1 MVVFL
6 SLDKDYVEQYN
17 QMGFKIPNNLLG
29 AVYKRQNQFAAGR
42 ICAIKAV
49 KNLLNGTYYIN
60 QDIHGRPLWP
70 NGLVGS
76 IAHTNEIAVAEVLK
90 SNKIYN
96 VGIDAE
102 KITHCPDVINSFN
115 SFVLTE
121 HEKKLLLS
129 DKHKDDHIFYLYLIF
144 SVKEAVY
151 KCLNPLVDVFFDFYS
166 VNIDFIN
173 TENNKVELQL
183 LQDLSEQFYKGYKFY
198 ALYKYLYD
206 INHIYTKVVT
216 FKFNYL

>member
-6 SLDKDYVEQYN
+6 ILDKDYVEQYN

-42 ICAIKAV
+42 ICAIKAA
-49 KNLLNGTYYIN
+49 KDLLNETCYIN
-60 QDIHGRPLWP
+60 QDAYGRPLWP

-76 IAHTNEIAVAEVLK
+76 IAHTNEIAIAEVVR

-96 VGIDAE
+96 IGIDTE
-102 KITHCPDVINSFN
+102 KITNCPDIINSFN

-121 HEKKLLLS
+121 YEKDLLLS
-129 DKHKDDHIFYLYLIF
+129 DKHKDDYIFYLYLIF

-151 KCLNPLVDVFFDFYS
+151 KCLNPLVNVFFDFYS

-173 TENNKVELQL
+173 TDNNKVELQL
-183 LQDLSEQFYKGYKFY
+183 LQDLSGQFYKGYKFC

-206 INHIYTKVVT
+206 INHVYTRVVM
-216 FKFNYL
+216 FNHL